1 MIKNLFF
8 KSNGATSAAR
18 TPDEE
23 LAKQTRQQYQEMLA
37 SCSELKQ
44 RGYQV
49 QLCFSHLDRSKSF
62 RPEEL
67 VRIDIEVSNTK
78 HL

>member
-1 MIKNLFF
+1 MIRNLFF
-8 KSNGATSAAR
+8 KNGAASRA
-18 TPDEE
+18 PDEV
-23 LAKQTRQQYQEMLA
+23 LARQARQRYQDLLQ

-67 VRIDIEVSNTK
+67 VRIDIEVSGTK

>member
-1 MIKNLFF
+1 MIKNLLFRN
-8 KSNGATSAAR
+8 NGSAAAKL
-18 TPDEE
+18 PDEE
-23 LAKQTRQQYQEMLA
+23 LARQARARYQDLLA